1 VPDRVDLW
9 VGACAQAG
17 RVCKPG
23 AYAGRVDARVGCAKP
38 GVWRTRGSSVCMGPV
53 GGGPYAPVALVDAQV
68 GCVWT
73 GRACE
78 PRACVRG
85 QSGRMGLICVLA
97 VCVGR
102 AVRVACV
109 CFGGPGG
116 VGGVACTV
124 LYDDV

>member
-1 VPDRVDLW
+1 MRLW
-9 VGACAQAG
+9 PLWMHRWG
-17 RVCKPG
+17 
-23 AYAGRVDARVGCAKP
+23 
-38 GVWRTRGSSVCMGPV
+38 
-53 GGGPYAPVALVDAQV
+53 
-68 GCVWT
+68 VWT

-78 PRACVRG
+78 PRVCVRG

-116 VGGVACTV
+116 VGNAACTA
-124 LYDDV
+124 LHDVQPA